1 MTFGASRRSNTK
13 YATHLADSIQYP
25 HSTLFL
31 YLYCLNA
38 SPAIT
43 VLIQEIQ
50 PLMLTSERQIQ
61 SLDDLR
67 NYVNETLC
75 DFGQLEP
82 DAFRMTERILVR
94 TGKPCGIYFCLHGP
108 RSVKFSAIWET
119 EQNRVLFYDSS
130 GERCQKTQ
138 LVAASALEL
147 VAA

>member
-1 MTFGASRRSNTK
+1 
-13 YATHLADSIQYP
+13 LP
-25 HSTLFL
+25 LFL
-31 YLYCLNA
+31 YLYRLNA

-82 DAFRMTERILVR
+82 DAFRMTERTLVR
-94 TGKPCGIYFCLHGP
+94 AGKPCGIYFCLHGP

-119 EQNRVLFYDSS
+119 ERNRVLFYDSS

-138 LVAASALEL
+138 LVAASVLEL

>member
-1 MTFGASRRSNTK
+1 
-13 YATHLADSIQYP
+13 
-25 HSTLFL
+25 
-31 YLYCLNA
+31 
-38 SPAIT
+38 
-43 VLIQEIQ
+43 
-50 PLMLTSERQIQ
+50 MLTSERQIQ

-82 DAFRMTERILVR
+82 DAFRMTERTLVR
-94 TGKPCGIYFCLHGP
+94 AGKPCGIYFCLHGP

-119 EQNRVLFYDSS
+119 ERNRVLFYDSS

-138 LVAASALEL
+138 LVAASVLEL